1 MITAVSRSFA
11 LLTCAL
17 AAACA
22 SSSTGPMPRFLPE
35 TDSTPSLAGA
45 EGLGPAGVQTATV
58 SAPGPNPGAES
69 GSDQLPTELGD
80 PILARIGGREILT
93 SDLLEGLLFHEG
105 DLLRIELNLLIG
117 SALAKLEAERLG
129 LRLDAAV
136 VDERASTNLGEFVR
150 RNVPEGSSL
159 EEFLKGRMGVE
170 PELFRSRLRNN
181 TVREIVTERVVRA
194 HTLSNEFARVRILVA
209 DSEGAAEAESR
220 FAAGEDF
227 ELLVR
232 ELSRDATAE
241 RGGLLPFLGRTER
254 SPISNLAFRT
264 PVGELGGPLELGGAT
279 ILLKVEVRPEPL
291 QGDWEALSDAVLAS
305 LAADRVG
312 EEEFVFWQVSME
324 RRYTV
329 DLAPMRELL
338 PGIVGS

>member
-1 MITAVSRSFA
+1 MITSVPRSLA
-11 LLTCAL
+11 LLTCVL

-22 SSSTGPMPRFLPE
+22 SGAPGPVPRFLPE

-45 EGLGPAGVQTATV
+45 GGPDPAGVQTATAP
-58 SAPGPNPGAES
+58 SAGSSLGAADEA
-69 GSDQLPTELGD
+69 GSLPTEPGD
-80 PILARIGGREILT
+80 PVLARIGGRQIAT
-93 SDLLEGLLFHEG
+93 SDLLEGLLFHEA

-129 LRLDAAV
+129 LRLDAEL
-136 VDERASTNLGEFVR
+136 VDERASSNLGEFVR

-209 DSEGAAEAESR
+209 DEEGAAEAERR
-220 FAAGEDF
+220 FAAGEEF

-241 RGGLLPFLGRTER
+241 RGGLLPFLGRAER

-264 PVGELGGPLELGGAT
+264 PVGELGGPLEIGGAT
-279 ILLKVEVRPEPL
+279 ILLKIEARPDPL
-291 QGDWEALSDAVLAS
+291 QGDWEALSDAVRES
-305 LAADRVG
+305 LAADPVG

-329 DLAPMRELL
+329 DLAPLRELL

>member
-1 MITAVSRSFA
+1 MITAVPRFPA
-11 LLTCAL
+11 LLICGL
-17 AAACA
+17 VAACA
-22 SSSTGPMPRFLPE
+22 SSSPGPVPRFRPE
-35 TDSTPSLAGA
+35 ADSAPSLAGA
-45 EGLGPAGVQTATV
+45 ESPGPAGVQPATAATG
-58 SAPGPNPGAES
+58 PGQAAGSGAEL
-69 GSDQLPTELGD
+69 LPTELGD
-80 PILARIGGREILT
+80 PVLARIGGRQIVT

-129 LRLDAAV
+129 LRLDAEV
-136 VDERASTNLGEFVR
+136 VDTRAASNLGEFVR

-159 EEFLKGRMGVE
+159 EEFLEGRMGVE
-170 PELFRSRLRNN
+170 PELFRSRLRSN
-181 TVREIVTERVVRA
+181 TVREIVTERVVRS
-194 HTLSNEFARVRILVA
+194 HTLANDFARVRILVA
-209 DSEGAAEAESR
+209 DTDGVAEAERR

-279 ILLKVEVRPEPL
+279 ILLKVEARPAPL
-291 QGDWEALSDAVLAS
+291 EGDWEALSGAVLES
-305 LAADRVG
+305 LAADPVG

-329 DLAPMRELL
+329 DLAPLRELL
-338 PGIVGS
+338 PGIVGG